1 MAVGA
6 LVAGPNNII
15 TSAVSTDLAANPLV
29 EGNASGTVTG
39 IINGIGTATA
49 AIGQLFIPALY
60 EYGKQDGVGYQYVW
74 MFLMALTLIGTACLV
89 PKIRS
94 EVEFDTTTSTSFQ
107 PSECQPIQHTTLG
120 YESVMIN
127 EFGDEEKEEKDG
139 NKCSKDDQCS
149 LREVERSS
157 KSSLGWIEWLNGI

>member
-1 MAVGA
+1 MLEHVLNYSIAFGFFKCTNYALFFGLPMILSTHFDSATASVISVFYSLGMCVGSVLCGASTDLMGSNRRTVVIAAFALTLCPILVFLAFSDLETMDVHLLLSLLVIMGA

-60 EYGKQDGVGYQYVW
+60 EYGK
-74 MFLMALTLIGTACLV
+74 
-89 PKIRS
+89 
-94 EVEFDTTTSTSFQ
+94 
-107 PSECQPIQHTTLG
+107 
-120 YESVMIN
+120 
-127 EFGDEEKEEKDG
+127 
-139 NKCSKDDQCS
+139 
-149 LREVERSS
+149 
-157 KSSLGWIEWLNGI
+157 